1 MKTFL
6 MITAICV
13 TTFCAAQ
20 ETEEK
25 QIIEKGTWNI
35 TGNASINFSNGTDHS
50 YPTSTF
56 LGDTRETSS
65 SSFSITPSFGYAFKD
80 NISLGVGLQYRN
92 YTSEGTVS
100 DDITSNSSKSTQ
112 HGLGIAPYVRGYKGI
127 GKQLSLYLQG
137 EINYFKYWNS
147 NKLNNQNEQN
157 DHKINTVFI
166 GIRPGITYFLNKKL
180 AMEVTYGFLGYSFSE
195 IKYDAGNY
203 SKNNSFNLNLNTSD
217 LLFGVAYYF

>member
-1 MKTFL
+1 MKTIL
-6 MITAICV
+6 LITAICV

-35 TGNASINFSNGTDHS
+35 TGKTSINFSNSTDYS
-50 YPTSTF
+50 YPTSLF
-56 LGDTRETSS
+56 FGDTRETSS
-65 SSFSITPSFGYAFKD
+65 SSILITPSFGYAFKD
-80 NISLGVGLQYRN
+80 NISLGLGLQYRN
-92 YTSEGTVS
+92 YTSEGTIS

-112 HGLGIAPYVRGYKGI
+112 HGLGIAPYVRAYKGI

-137 EINYFKYWNS
+137 EANYFKSWNS
-147 NKLNNQNEQN
+147 NKLNNQNDQN
-157 DHKINTVFI
+157 DYNINTIFI

-180 AMEVTYGFLGYSFSE
+180 AMEVNYGSLGYSFSE
-195 IKYDAGNY
+195 LKYDAGNY
-203 SKNNSFNLNLNTSD
+203 SKNNNFNLNLNTSG